1 MENFKVEIVSP
12 EKLIYS
18 DNSEMV
24 TIPSYEGEM
33 GILKDHTS
41 IITFLRPGIIKIKK
55 GENEL
60 ENFFVEDGIVEFL
73 NNILI
78 ILSTSAL
85 RVKEL
90 SKKYIDQL
98 SNLTLERLNSKEI
111 SDEEKYLLNHKID
124 LLKNININ

>member
-1 MENFKVEIVSP
+1 
-12 EKLIYS
+12 
-18 DNSEMV
+18 MV